1 MSCFAKFLS
10 VLIAS
15 SIVVVTVR
23 EARAQDLGT
32 VVGTALG
39 VIIGGAADRQRQ
51 QQQRA
56 QPQRQRTAARPANP
70 GVSAAQR
77 TQNAEVQAAL
87 NYFGYNVGAV
97 DGLIGP
103 RSRAAIS
110 DYQAAMGFGATGR
123 LENHQRQF
131 LTSSHQRALSGASN
145 PRYQQVLAQQ
155 GPRGLLRSFRDEQLG
170 LNTAGAQQGAAAPA
184 PQREPAKKQTTPVIP
199 TFPNAGIT
207 TSARSVNQ
215 HCNEVQILTTT
226 NGGYITVG
234 AVTNPAF
241 AMNEQ
246 FCLARAYATSSSNGI
261 ISSISGL
268 TFDQVK
274 QQCDGLAQVM
284 APSIEGLGERNV
296 EDVKANISTV
306 LASSGQ
312 TQEQLTTGG
321 QICLGVGYRVD
332 DPAVSLASALML
344 VSAGHD
350 AYGEI
355 VGHHLREGF
364 GTKAS
369 TEGGRV
375 WLGYALDA
383 IDSGADPAF
392 LPAES
397 HVRVSVLRAALNDGG
412 SAPKISAN
420 SDGAPSLPSFGVPS
434 GN

>member
-1 MSCFAKFLS
+1 M
-10 VLIAS
+10 LIAS
-15 SIVVVTVR
+15 SIVVVPAR
-23 EARAQDLGT
+23 EAQAQDLGT
-32 VVGTALG
+32 VVGTAFG
-39 VIIGGAADRQRQ
+39 VILGGMANQQR

-56 QPQRQRTAARPANP
+56 QPQRQRTATRPANP

-77 TQNAEVQAAL
+77 TQNAEVQTAL
-87 NYFGYNVGAV
+87 NYFGYNVGSV

-110 DYQAAMGFGATGR
+110 DYQTAMGFGVTGS
-123 LENHQRQF
+123 LDDHQRHF
-131 LTSSHQRALSGASN
+131 LTSSHQRALSGATN
-145 PRYQQVLAQQ
+145 PRYQQVMAQQ
-155 GPRGLLRSFRDEQLG
+155 GPRGLLRSFRNEQLG
-170 LNTAGAQQGAAAPA
+170 LPAPGAQQAAETPA
-184 PQREPAKKQTTPVIP
+184 PQREPATQQTAPVIP
-199 TFPNAGIT
+199 TFPSTGIM

-226 NGGYITVG
+226 NGGYVTVG
-234 AVTNPAF
+234 AVTNPSF

-246 FCLARAYATSSSNGI
+246 FCLARAYATSSSNSI
-261 ISSISGL
+261 ISSIAGL

-274 QQCDGLAQVM
+274 QQCDGLAQVIS
-284 APSIEGLGERNV
+284 PSIEGLGERNV
-296 EDVKANISTV
+296 KDVKANISTV

-312 TQEQLTTGG
+312 TQEQLKTGG

-375 WLGYALDA
+375 WLSYALDA
-383 IDSGADPAF
+383 IDSGADPVF

-397 HVRVSVLRAALNDGG
+397 DVRISVLRAALNGG
-412 SAPKISAN
+412 APASKVSAN
-420 SDGAPSLPSFGVPS
+420 STGAPSLPAFGVPN
-434 GN
+434 GD